1 MNNRPPREFVT
12 LEEFEIEIGG
22 SMKENEIALSLENN
36 VSQWSVG
43 PNGTFIPAPK
53 TVKKLT
59 PGVYTLEESPQI
71 GHYFRHIKFSTN
83 DLVKFEDSVSD
94 EIISDIK
101 LFWTARDK
109 YRELG
114 QRYSRAH
121 LLHGGP
127 GTSKTSTLNIVS
139 KDLIDLGGVVF
150 KFHNPYT
157 FVKCVQEFKKI
168 EPERNV
174 VVLMEDIES
183 VIEEYGESEILN
195 VLDGINSVDNLVF
208 LATTNYPE
216 KLLGRITNRPSRFD
230 RVFEFKNPST
240 ETRKLYLQ
248 SLISKAGGDFDLEKW
263 VSDSKD
269 LSVAHIKELFLS
281 VSVFGYEYEKTL
293 KTLKGMKKQIKSKDT
308 TEEDRM
314 GF

>member
-1 MNNRPPREFVT
+1 M
-12 LEEFEIEIGG
+12 
-22 SMKENEIALSLENN
+22 
-36 VSQWSVG
+36 
-43 PNGTFIPAPK
+43 
-53 TVKKLT
+53 
-59 PGVYTLEESPQI
+59 
-71 GHYFRHIKFSTN
+71 
-83 DLVKFEDSVSD
+83 
-94 EIISDIK
+94 
-101 LFWTARDK
+101 
-109 YRELG
+109 
-114 QRYSRAH
+114 
-121 LLHGGP
+121 
-127 GTSKTSTLNIVS
+127 
-139 KDLIDLGGVVF
+139 
-150 KFHNPYT
+150 
-157 FVKCVQEFKKI
+157 
-168 EPERNV
+168 
-174 VVLMEDIES
+174 
-183 VIEEYGESEILN
+183 
-195 VLDGINSVDNLVF
+195 DNLVF